1 MAFAAFHE
9 YYILELFYVAQHVSS
24 NILQFTMITQTII
37 L

>member
-9 YYILELFYVAQHVSS
+9 YYILELFYAAQHVSS
-24 NILQFTMITQTII
+24 NILQFTMKPHTIM